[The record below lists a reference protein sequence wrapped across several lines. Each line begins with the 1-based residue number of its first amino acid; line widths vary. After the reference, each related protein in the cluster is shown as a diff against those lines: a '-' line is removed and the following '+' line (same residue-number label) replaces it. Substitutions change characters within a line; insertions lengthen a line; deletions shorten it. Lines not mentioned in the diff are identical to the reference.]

1 MADRSARPLDAPAR
15 PEGRPGTDRCRGCDT
30 RRPSAMISDWL
41 AFQAEYKHRL
51 APEPLDAPWWRR
63 GVAATPARSQK
74 GRRRLGGGV
83 AASSDWD
90 DTSARTG
97 LRGRFICSRAKRTR
111 PSSTHPRMPGSQ
123 TAPCTRW
130 QMLSTSWGQLQALTF
145 GAPIVIRRLG
155 KPRNRPRLLHPLK
168 SLGRYSV
175 RHNALSDRR
184 SWRARMPP
192 VVRTRLPERG
202 HRSGVD
208 RLVGDAMH
216 DQARRARSDA
226 QRRRGIARQPPL

>member
-15 PEGRPGTDRCRGCDT
+15 PEGRPCTDRCRGCDT
-30 RRPSAMISDWL
+30 RRPSAVVGDWL

-63 GVAATPARSQK
+63 EVAATPARSQK

-130 QMLSTSWGQLQALTF
+130 QMLSISWGQLQALTF
-145 GAPIVIRRLG
+145 GAPVEIRRLRQARAMPTIIAPIEIPWARRRSSQRVIRRTLVACTYAACG
-155 KPRNRPRLLHPLK
+155 AHP
-168 SLGRYSV
+168 
-175 RHNALSDRR
+175 AA
-184 SWRARMPP
+184 RAWP
-192 VVRTRLPERG
+192 PERRRPPCG
-202 HRSGVD
+202 SCN
-208 RLVGDAMH
+208 
-216 DQARRARSDA
+216 ARPGTPRA
-226 QRRRGIARQPPL
+226 

>member
-1 MADRSARPLDAPAR
+1 MADRSARPLDAPFT
-15 PEGRPGTDRCRGCDT
+15 PEGQPGTDRCRRCDT
-30 RRPSAMISDWL
+30 RWPSAVVRDWL
-41 AFQAEYKHRL
+41 AFRAEYKQQR
-51 APEPLDAPWWRR
+51 APETLDAPCWRR
-63 GVAATPARSQK
+63 EVAAPPARSQK

-145 GAPIVIRRLG
+145 GAPIVIRRLRQAAQS
-155 KPRNRPRLLHPLK
+155 PTIIAPIEITWAR
-168 SLGRYSV
+168 
-175 RHNALSDRR
+175 RR
-184 SWRARMPP
+184 SSQRVIRRTLVACTHAACSAHPADRAWP
-192 VVRTRLPERG
+192 PERRRPPCG
-202 HRSGVD
+202 H
-208 RLVGDAMH
+208 AMH
-216 DQARRARSDA
+216 DLARRARSDA
-226 QRRRGIARQPPL
+226 QHRRGIARRSSL